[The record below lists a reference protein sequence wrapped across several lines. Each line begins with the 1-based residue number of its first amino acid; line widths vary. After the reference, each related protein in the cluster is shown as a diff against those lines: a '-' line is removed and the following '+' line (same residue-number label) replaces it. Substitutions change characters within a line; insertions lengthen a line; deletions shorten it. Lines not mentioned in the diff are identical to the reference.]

1 MKRFFSRFLIFLFA
15 LAFALLI
22 PVVPVQAVD
31 EIPEGYARLVV
42 ITDFDNTEIRLN
54 DVAYPYEWIYGEL
67 EGIFVPAEVSFEVTV
82 ATDTES
88 SRTFLVNLDSGETRI
103 LVVEA
108 EVREEESRP
117 PRRSIRRD
125 EREEEEEEEEE
136 DGDEELGYLGVS
148 SSPRGVVHI
157 DGSSTNQRTPARRI
171 EVEPGRHEVTIFYDE
186 EDVMSEVKHILIR
199 PNVNTNVFFRY
210 RGD

>member
-125 EREEEEEEEEE
+125 EREEEEEEE